1 MDLSKAKAELRKK
14 VLDAR
19 PGNSGGLSQQLV
31 QLVQAFEPTTLASY
45 VPLANEPDVGEFN
58 RQADKDLNLVFPRI
72 VGDSLEFAS
81 GTLVSSALGLMEP
94 TGDAVANDTID
105 LILVPALAVDRSGN
119 RLGKGKGFYD
129 RFLAECKHPKL
140 IAVVFDDEV
149 FDSIPTEPFD
159 KPVDGVV
166 TPSGW
171 WLVQSR

>member
-1 MDLSKAKAELRKK
+1 MT
-14 VLDAR
+14 AR
-19 PGNSGGLSQQLV
+19 SPIEEI
-31 QLVQAFEPTTLASY
+31 QAFT
-45 VPLANEPDVGEFN
+45 
-58 RQADKDLNLVFPRI
+58 KLNLGCGVSFYKDYLNVNYWENLPQGVIHNPNGTQGTVLLNWDLR
-72 VGDSLEFAS
+72 S
-81 GTLVSSALGLMEP
+81 GIP
-94 TGDAVANDTID
+94 VANDTID

-129 RFLAECKHPKL
+129 RFLAECNHPKL